1 MAPFEETE
9 DICVLLDGSN
19 GTLLSADVPFPNT
32 LVGKI
37 QYRATLGTT
46 SGAFPFTYP
55 SLEMGGNYY
64 EFGVPYRAGFGSA
77 ILAVLMFAFIATM
90 VWGGLG
96 YTLKA
101 MFDDER
107 DVLALPPDMK
117 DREGG

>member
-1 MAPFEETE
+1 
-9 DICVLLDGSN
+9 
-19 GTLLSADVPFPNT
+19 
-32 LVGKI
+32 
-37 QYRATLGTT
+37 
-46 SGAFPFTYP
+46 
-55 SLEMGGNYY
+55 MGGNYY

-96 YTLKA
+96 FTLKA

-117 DREGG
+117 DREGV